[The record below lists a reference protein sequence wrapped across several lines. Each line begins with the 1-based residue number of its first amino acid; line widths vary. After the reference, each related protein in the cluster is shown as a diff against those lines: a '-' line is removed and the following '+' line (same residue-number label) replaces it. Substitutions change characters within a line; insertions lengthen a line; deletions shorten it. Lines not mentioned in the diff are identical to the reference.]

1 MTRKGL
7 IVVEQ
12 MPLLLITPTSQ
23 KLLFKAI
30 LVLSGPVT
38 VPALSHGEKQRILAF
53 LCLAAVKLKVSKLT
67 VKLIRFIKH

>member
-23 KLLFKAI
+23 ELLFKAI
-30 LVLSGPVT
+30 FVLSGPLT
-38 VPALSHGEKQRILAF
+38 VPAPSRRGRNKGYWHFCA
-53 LCLAAVKLKVSKLT
+53 S
-67 VKLIRFIKH
+67 

>member
-23 KLLFKAI
+23 ELLLKAI
-30 LVLSGPVT
+30 LVLSGPLT
-38 VPALSHGEKQRILAF
+38 IPAPSCCEKTKDIGISVPPSSE
-53 LCLAAVKLKVSKLT
+53 
-67 VKLIRFIKH
+67 IKS

>member
-23 KLLFKAI
+23 ELLFKAI
-30 LVLSGPVT
+30 LVLSGPLT
-38 VPALSHGEKQRILAF
+38 VPALLATAVKKQRDIG
-53 LCLAAVKLKVSKLT
+53 VS
-67 VKLIRFIKH
+67 VPRSSRIKSW

>member
-23 KLLFKAI
+23 ELLFKAV
-30 LVLSGPVT
+30 LVLSGPLT
-38 VPALSHGEKQRILAF
+38 VPALSRCEKQKDIGVCVPR
-53 LCLAAVKLKVSKLT
+53 SGE
-67 VKLIRFIKH
+67 IKS

>member
-23 KLLFKAI
+23 ELLFKAI
-30 LVLSGPVT
+30 LVLSGPLTASPFSSAEDSRCDKTKDVGIFL
-38 VPALSHGEKQRILAF
+38 VPRGGE
-53 LCLAAVKLKVSKLT
+53 
-67 VKLIRFIKH
+67 IKS